1 PGTALTKTG
10 MIMGT
15 PSYMAPE
22 QARGEK
28 VDHRA
33 DIYAVGAILYCA
45 VTGQRPF
52 DRGDPTATLTAVLTQ
67 DPPRPRSIEPS
78 VPEPLEVI
86 IQRAM
91 AKMPSDRH
99 QSMAELDAEL
109 APYDL
114 GDMELAL
121 PSSSTTT
128 SISRGSA
135 TVTGRHRASGLLDKQ
150 AR

>member
-1 PGTALTKTG
+1 IDFGISKIGDSPGTALTKTG

-15 PSYMAPE
+15 PAYMAPE

-45 VTGQRPF
+45 VTGKRPF
-52 DRGDPTATLTAVLTQ
+52 DRDDPTATLTAVLTQ

-78 VPEPLEVI
+78 IPEPLEMV

-91 AKMPSDRH
+91 AKMPQDRY
-99 QSMAELDAEL
+99 QTMAELDDEL
-109 APYDL
+109 ASYDP
-114 GDMELAL
+114 GDAQRSFGSL
-121 PSSSTTT
+121 PGVEPTFA
-128 SISRGSA
+128 G
-135 TVTGRHRASGLLDKQ
+135 GR
-150 AR
+150 